1 MRPGSLAG
9 RCHWSGVSLPM
20 GDHTWYTWHTTGS
33 FSRKSSSHTGS
44 WRKKSSHSMGD
55 SWVGSPGPCMVF
67 LGPFMGM
74 VFMGFWPF
82 MGMVFMGM
90 VFMVVWPF
98 MGLVFTG
105 LVAAP
110 VACFFMALLA
120 IAFMVFMALVA
131 GLGMAHSS
139 GFGRISS
146 GFPWALDGLHK
157 I

>member
-1 MRPGSLAG
+1 
-9 RCHWSGVSLPM
+9 
-20 GDHTWYTWHTTGS
+20 
-33 FSRKSSSHTGS
+33 
-44 WRKKSSHSMGD
+44 MGD

-74 VFMGFWPF
+74 VFMVFWP
-82 MGMVFMGM
+82 FMGM

-110 VACFFMALLA
+110 VA
-120 IAFMVFMALVA
+120 

-139 GFGRISS
+139 GFGRISA

>member
-74 VFMGFWPF
+74 VFMVFWP
-82 MGMVFMGM
+82 FMGM

-139 GFGRISS
+139 GFGRISA